1 MILFLR
7 KRLVIVFTSIIV
19 ALNILSMAVLLVYL
33 HTGSKEVCKKHL
45 LENIS
50 YQYIPN
56 YRQGGLDKITRTY
69 DEYYLQVID
78 RQGKVIGH
86 TQNIRHITLEPN
98 ISLVRHALSGKTV
111 FEEAQNGPFR
121 YLVSYFP
128 LDQNT
133 AGQIAMSIDPMIAYE
148 NNFIKLVLYSIPGML
163 ILSYLTSRVLVVYAL
178 RPAVDFCK
186 FQENFLSNIAHE
198 LRSPL
203 TSLQGNLEVSLRKDR
218 TASEYKETLQI
229 GLHETHRI
237 IDLLNNLGLLAS
249 SRLKALD
256 MESSQIDL
264 DGILAG
270 VIDFY
275 TPQIKS
281 KAIEV
286 DMGEIAGIT
295 CLCDESLIKRSI
307 ENLIDNAVKYT
318 PEKGKIEITFSKD
331 QANIY
336 LTIANTAKDVHE
348 DEFKDLLEPFYR
360 GKSIPSADIEGKGL
374 GLYIAAYI
382 VRSHNGD
389 IKVALTPDKMF
400 AVTISLPV
408 K

>member
-7 KRLVIVFTSIIV
+7 KRLVLVFTSIIV

-45 LENIS
+45 LEDIS
-50 YQYIPN
+50 YEYLPN
-56 YRQGGLDKITRTY
+56 YRDGGLDKITRTY
-69 DEYYLQVID
+69 DEDYLQVID
-78 RQGKVIGH
+78 RQGKVIGY
-86 TQNIRHITLEPN
+86 TQKIRRITLEPN
-98 ISLVRHALSGKTV
+98 LGLVRRALSGKTV
-111 FEEAQNGPFR
+111 FEEVRIGPSS

-163 ILSYLTSRVLVVYAL
+163 VLSYLTSRILLVYAL
-178 RPAVDFCK
+178 RPAVDFCE

-218 TASEYKETLQI
+218 SANEYKEALQI
-229 GLHETHRI
+229 GLNETHRI

-249 SRLKALD
+249 SRFKPLD
-256 MESSQIDL
+256 TESSQIDL
-264 DGILAG
+264 DGILAS

-275 TPQIKS
+275 TPQINS
-281 KAIEV
+281 KKIEV
-286 DMGEIAGIT
+286 EMGEIAGIS

-318 PEKGKIEITFSKD
+318 PPNGKIKIAFSRD
-331 QANIY
+331 SANIH
-336 LTIANTAKDVHE
+336 LTIANTAKDIHE
-348 DEFKDLLEPFYR
+348 DEFKALLEPFYR
-360 GKSIPSADIEGKGL
+360 GKSTPSSDIEGKGL

-382 VRSHNGD
+382 IRSHNGD
-389 IKVALTPDKMF
+389 IKIALTPEKMF
-400 AVTISLPV
+400 AVTVTLPV